1 MRKVFGRSPKDN
13 LGQGYMDL
21 SGTLQGGTLDRQMQE
36 SIAVAVSDFNG
47 CTYCLSVHSGLAEQ
61 EGLSED
67 ERERAQ
73 QFESEVPKRAAALH
87 FVQEVVESRG
97 HPSEKAFDGV
107 REAGYTDEQIMEM
120 IANVAL
126 NTFSNYMN
134 ETVEIDVDV
143 LSSSPR
149 TAGKR
154 TCVGR
159 LAAAPFVIENA
170 PRRI

>member
-1 MRKVFGRSPKDN
+1 
-13 LGQGYMDL
+13 MDL

-87 FVQEVVESRG
+87 FVQ
-97 HPSEKAFDGV
+97 
-107 REAGYTDEQIMEM
+107 
-120 IANVAL
+120 
-126 NTFSNYMN
+126 
-134 ETVEIDVDV
+134 
-143 LSSSPR
+143 
-149 TAGKR
+149 
-154 TCVGR
+154 
-159 LAAAPFVIENA
+159 
-170 PRRI
+170 